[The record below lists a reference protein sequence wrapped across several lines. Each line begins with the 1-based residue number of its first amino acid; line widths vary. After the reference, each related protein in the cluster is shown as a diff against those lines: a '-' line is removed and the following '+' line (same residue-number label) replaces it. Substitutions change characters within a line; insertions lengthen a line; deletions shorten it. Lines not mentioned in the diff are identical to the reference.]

1 MVNEKLWV
9 PIQMHTVVAAVVT
22 VRICFSL
29 LSDQMCDFIGR
40 CVFVLISV
48 SSFLVGF
55 LCCVG
60 ICEADCVGH
69 AGELLDHP
77 GR

>member
-1 MVNEKLWV
+1 MGADTDAHSGSCSN
-9 PIQMHTVVAAVVT
+9 H
-22 VRICFSL
+22 RIFLLRFLCFTL
-29 LSDQMCDFIGR
+29 LRDQMSDLIGR
-40 CVFVLISV
+40 FVFVLISV
-48 SSFLVGF
+48 ASFLVGF

-69 AGELLDHP
+69 AGDLPDHP